1 MFPALTIAIKQYQ
14 FSAPLCQISLFRQLP
29 AVADVM
35 SILANLFLSC
45 GTLRFNGASPL
56 ELQDGKAGWVRATA
70 AGLLPYFFQ

>member
-14 FSAPLCQISLFRQLP
+14 FSVPLCQISLFRQLP
-29 AVADVM
+29 AVADVI

-45 GTLRFNGASPL
+45 GMLCFNGASPM
-56 ELQDGKAGWVRATA
+56 ELQDSKAGSVRAPA